1 MELRVTNKIMD
12 TNPIKRRLTQGE
24 AMVDRPRIIL
34 HQNYE
39 GLDLGPLNYEIRAVS
54 DKETMVRRPLE
65 KVVEGGRVILTWTVT
80 KEFTAVSGDIALTVI
95 GIDSTGTE
103 IIKITSDKITI
114 RPDPEGDW
122 VAPPPSVVE
131 DAINQMA
138 VIQAATIAAK
148 NETERLRDEAVQ
160 NMEAAAADIV
170 AETEAIRDAAA
181 ESARQAAASAEG
193 AAGSASTAGDIRD
206 ETETIKFETEKILE
220 NTINIEHAIKMLAE
234 KAQQFAG
241 LAQQYA
247 DMASQI
253 AYGQKGYY
261 RTPEALQ
268 AAYPEGQDGWWAV
281 VGTTDTIWVWD
292 SDSGAW
298 VDSRQG
304 TDMTNYPQ
312 WAQLANKLMVP
323 CTCAYNAE
331 THIFSLTRKDISQML
346 QDGAELTFIP
356 PAGYTQGD
364 TIEFEGAEISL
375 EYAGSPVDVQPGAWL
390 AGHPAKLIWYADN
403 EQGGSQN
410 EPLPSRRRA
419 LA

>member
-1 MELRVTNKIMD
+1 
-12 TNPIKRRLTQGE
+12 
-24 AMVDRPRIIL
+24 
-34 HQNYE
+34 
-39 GLDLGPLNYEIRAVS
+39 
-54 DKETMVRRPLE
+54 MVRRPLE

-80 KEFTAVSGDIALTVI
+80 KEFTAVSGDMALTVI
-95 GIDSTGTE
+95 DRLGLRHDVRRRCLHVLDGFVPQSLGLVFG
-103 IIKITSDKITI
+103 
-114 RPDPEGDW
+114 GDGGGLYHRHL
-122 VAPPPSVVE
+122 VS
-131 DAINQMA
+131 
-138 VIQAATIAAK
+138 
-148 NETERLRDEAVQ
+148 
-160 NMEAAAADIV
+160 
-170 AETEAIRDAAA
+170 A

-346 QDGAELTFIP
+346 QDGAGDCGLAG
-356 PAGYTQGD
+356 PAGGQDVGGAGGD
-364 TIEFEGAEISL
+364 RSA
-375 EYAGSPVDVQPGAWL
+375 AGIV
-390 AGHPAKLIWYADN
+390 AGGIKRVRAALILKTEKL
-403 EQGGSQN
+403 GV
-410 EPLPSRRRA
+410 LM
-419 LA
+419 